1 MIKDIFE
8 YLKEAVGGLEISDI
22 RFDPMKTQAIQEL
35 NQVKSRVKPHQ
46 LYDIYDYLRI

>member
-8 YLKEAVGGLEISDI
+8 YLKETVGGLEISDI

-35 NQVKSRVKPHQ
+35 NQVESRVKPRQ
-46 LYDIYDYLRI
+46 LYDICNYLGI